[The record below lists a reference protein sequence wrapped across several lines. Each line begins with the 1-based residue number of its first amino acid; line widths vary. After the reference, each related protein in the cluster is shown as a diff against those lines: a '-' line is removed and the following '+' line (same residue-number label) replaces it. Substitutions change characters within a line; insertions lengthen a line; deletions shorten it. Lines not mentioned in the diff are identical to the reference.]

1 MVSTGRGKNQNPLIF
16 TLAYCV
22 TLTLLFSCIKF
33 KGVGKKYETQ
43 CKEYIIKC
51 TFMHKGKIT
60 QITARNPVSCG
71 AKILLFIG
79 ILINLFLLPHCLII
93 KIAK

>member
-1 MVSTGRGKNQNPLIF
+1 MASPL
-16 TLAYCV
+16 
-22 TLTLLFSCIKF
+22 SCAEVIGQLVPLGVGAGML
-33 KGVGKKYETQ
+33 GVGKKYETQ